1 MSLYPIGNRKKI
13 QFTIISAEVKN
24 PGKNK
29 DFYLTGNY
37 NSRKGQRLKTPNKKI
52 EVNIIRWFTSIAPTP
67 ISEIMQTV
75 SVKVFSKQYFSYD
88 DELIGEGEVEIIKSG
103 EMKFPVYFKN
113 KVTGFVNL
121 RVDLI

>member
-1 MSLYPIGNRKKI
+1 M
-13 QFTIISAEVKN
+13 KN

-52 EVNIIRWFTSIAPTP
+52 EGNTIKWFTSIAPTP
-67 ISEIMQTV
+67 ISEAMQTV
-75 SVKVFSKQYFSYD
+75 SAKVFSKQYFSYD

-121 RVDLI
+121 RVDLIWLP